1 MNEPEGPGR
10 LYTIVCAYDGGTYLS
25 QVTATGARAA
35 AANWAE
41 AFREERPAP
50 KGSRRLAD
58 DVLGRLGS
66 EPPVA
71 VQGLAGV
78 WCVTA
83 VARGKAALIHIIISG

>member
-1 MNEPEGPGR
+1 MTEPDGPIR
-10 LYTIVCAYDGGTYLS
+10 RYTIVCAYDGGTYIS
-25 QVTATGARAA
+25 QVSATGARTAA
-35 AANWAE
+35 EAWAS
-41 AFREERPAP
+41 AFREERPAA

-58 DVLGRLGS
+58 DVVGRLGS

-83 VARGKAALIHIIISG
+83 VARGKAALIHIITSA